1 MEQKT
6 FSSKPQS
13 FSNNQPSQ
21 THHHYHHH
29 HYHSSQNESKFYVN
43 SSIELKD
50 QLENNL
56 EESYTKLQN
65 LINPTQSQQPE
76 NIQFNEL
83 SQYANQSKAHYD
95 EISNALLYSI
105 LTDPSNS
112 ARCLRNLF
120 LCNNLTFNHNSNDP
134 SQNTQTSSS
143 SYVLLITNLLNIIT
157 ENYFRLLDTPRQQLL
172 WLLKELVKTRVNQ
185 FDKLLLQMLRNIQSG
200 LLSDKNIW
208 LAESIL
214 EILYDQTTTSCSNNT
229 NLDQPTLWLYSY
241 NELMTQSVYTYLR
254 LISDHSQS
262 SALSCLKQRETEFCC
277 QVLREKW
284 NECMLIGRDL
294 VRLLQNLAKINEFNT
309 LWKDI
314 ITSPQNL
321 SPQFAQLGG
330 LIYLLRLPT
339 RKRCLISRLT
349 VDMERKIYFI
359 ITSVKAGQQKRYLE
373 WFQRQY
379 LNTAESQSLRIDL
392 IRYICVVVHPTNEQL
407 NAGLTPRWSLC
418 AWLLNTCTSLID
430 TANLKLALFF
440 DWIIYDAKK
449 DNIMLIEPGILLMY
463 YSIRQNNL
471 ILNNLN
477 NINLTTMLFDFLCRI
492 ATNFFWPIKD
502 FILNGIMQ
510 SFKDSVEKRVIPS
523 LQIFFNSVSQPIDSS
538 SGSNNKE
545 KHQGQ
550 PILDRDIRNLIQST
564 FGNFFQTLTIPTL
577 SNSSNRYF

>member
-1 MEQKT
+1 MEQKA

-13 FSNNQPSQ
+13 FPSNQPPQS
-21 THHHYHHH
+21 HHHYHHH
-29 HYHSSQNESKFYVN
+29 HYHSNQNESKFYAI

-56 EESYTKLQN
+56 EESYSKLQH
-65 LINPTQSQQPE
+65 LINPSQSQQPE
-76 NIQFNEL
+76 NLQFNEL

-112 ARCLRNLF
+112 TRCLRNLF
-120 LCNNLTFNHNSNDP
+120 LCNNLSFNINSND
-134 SQNTQTSSS
+134 SSHNAQNSSS
-143 SYVLLITNLLNIIT
+143 SYALLITNLLNIIT
-157 ENYFRLLDTPRQQLL
+157 ENYFRLLDIPRQQLL

-214 EILYDQTTTSCSNNT
+214 EILYDQTMTSSNTT
-229 NLDQPTLWLYSY
+229 NLEQSNSLWLYSY

-262 SALSCLKQRETEFCC
+262 SALAHLKQRETEFCC
-277 QVLREKW
+277 QILREKW

-294 VRLLQNLAKINEFNT
+294 VRLLQNLAKINEFNL

-314 ITSPQNL
+314 ISSPQNL
-321 SPQFAQLGG
+321 SPQFAQIGG
-330 LIYLLRLPT
+330 LVHLLKLPT

-359 ITSVKAGQQKRYLE
+359 ITSVKAGQQKRYLD

-463 YSIRQNNL
+463 YSMRPNNL
-471 ILNNLN
+471 ILNNIN

-492 ATNFFWPIKD
+492 AINYFWPIKD
-502 FILNGIMQ
+502 CILNGIMQ
-510 SFKDSVEKRVIPS
+510 SFKDSVDKRVIPS
-523 LQIFFNSVSQPIDSS
+523 LQVFFNSVNQSIDSS
-538 SGSNNKE
+538 AGSNNKE

-550 PILDRDIRNLIQST
+550 PILDRDLRNLIQST
-564 FGNFFQTLTIPTL
+564 FGSFFQTLTIPTQ
-577 SNSSNRYF
+577 SNPSTR